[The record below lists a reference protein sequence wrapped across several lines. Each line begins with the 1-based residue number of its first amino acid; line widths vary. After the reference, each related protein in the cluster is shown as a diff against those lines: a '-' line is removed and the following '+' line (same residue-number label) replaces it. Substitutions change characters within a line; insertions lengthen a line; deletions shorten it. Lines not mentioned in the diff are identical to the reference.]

1 MGTPI
6 RKAVLAM
13 IEFFVSANGVLE
25 CRSDLCAGSWI
36 NLTDPSKEELEKISK
51 ECSVE
56 MDLLAAALDEEET
69 PRIEK
74 EDDATLILVDIP
86 VVEPEG
92 TSFVYNTIPMGIV
105 ITEEHIITVCLEET
119 TIIEDFFKGRVKSF
133 DCMKKTRFVYQMLF
147 KNSSKFLQYLRQI
160 EKASTQVENALH
172 KSQKNRELIQ
182 MLKLEK
188 SLVYFSTSLKANEL
202 VLERML
208 KTNILK
214 RYPEDEDLLE
224 DVIIENRQ
232 AIEMCAIYR
241 EIITGTMDAFASVI
255 SNNLNIVMKFLTSV
269 TILLSIPALF
279 GALWG
284 MNVNVPFMDT
294 TGGFWIVFGIAMSCT
309 AGVAFYLWKKKML

>member
-1 MGTPI
+1 
-6 RKAVLAM
+6 M
-13 IEFFVSANGVLE
+13 IQFYKLTEGVLE
-25 CRSDLCAGSWI
+25 CPSEFCSGSWV
-36 NLTDPSKEELEKISK
+36 NLIDPTKEELERISG

-69 PRIEK
+69 PRIDK

-86 VVEPEG
+86 VIVPEG
-92 TSFVYNTIPMGIV
+92 TSFLYNTVPLGIV
-105 ITEEHIITVCLEET
+105 ITETNIITVCLEET
-119 TIIEDFFKGRVKSF
+119 TILEDFYKGRVKSF
-133 DCMKKTRFVYQMLF
+133 DCMKKTRFVYQLLF

-188 SLVYFSTSLKANEL
+188 SLVFFSTSLKANEL
-202 VLERML
+202 VLEKML
-208 KTNILK
+208 KTNVLK
-214 RYPEDEDLLE
+214 RYPEDEELLE
-224 DVIIENRQ
+224 DVIIENKQ

-241 EIITGTMDAFASVI
+241 EILTGTMDAFASVI

-269 TILLSIPALF
+269 TILLAIPALF

-284 MNVNVPFMDT
+284 MNVDVPFEDM
-294 TGGFWIVFGIAMSCT
+294 TGGFWIVFGIAIGST
-309 AGVAFYLWKKKML
+309 AAVAFYLWRKKML

>member
-1 MGTPI
+1 
-6 RKAVLAM
+6 M
-13 IEFFVSANGVLE
+13 IEFYKSADGVLE
-25 CRSDLCAGSWI
+25 CRSELCSGSWI

-51 ECSVE
+51 ECAVE
-56 MDLLAAALDEEET
+56 MDILAAALDEEET

-86 VVEPEG
+86 VVVPEG
-92 TSFVYNTIPMGIV
+92 TSFLYNTVPLGII
-105 ITEEHIITVCLEET
+105 ITETNIITVCLEET
-119 TIIEDFFKGRVKSF
+119 TIIEDFYKGRIKGF
-133 DCMKKTRFVYQMLF
+133 DCTKKTRFVYQLLF
-147 KNSSKFLQYLRQI
+147 KNSSRFLQYLRQI

-172 KSQKNRELIQ
+172 KSLKNRELIQ

-188 SLVYFSTSLKANEL
+188 SLVFFSTSLKANEI

-224 DVIIENRQ
+224 DVIVENRQ

-269 TILLSIPALF
+269 TIILAIPTLF
-279 GALWG
+279 GSLWG
-284 MNVNVPFMDT
+284 MNLDVPFKDAA
-294 TGGFWIVFGIAMSCT
+294 GGFWIIMGISLVSTLAVT
-309 AGVAFYLWKKKML
+309 ILLWRKKML

>member
-1 MGTPI
+1 
-6 RKAVLAM
+6 M
-13 IEFFVSANGVLE
+13 IEFFKSTDGVLE
-25 CRSDLCAGSWI
+25 CRSELCAGSWV
-36 NLTDPSKEELEKISK
+36 NLTDPSKEELERISK

-56 MDLLAAALDEEET
+56 MDFLAAALDEEET

-74 EDDATLILVDIP
+74 EEDATLILVDMP

-92 TSFVYNTIPMGIV
+92 TSFLYNTMPLGIV
-105 ITEEHIITVCLEET
+105 ITETNIITVCLEET
-119 TIIEDFFKGRVKSF
+119 TIIEDFFKGRVKGF
-133 DCMKKTRFVYQMLF
+133 DCTKKTRFIYQLLF

-188 SLVYFSTSLKANEL
+188 SLVYFSTSLKANEI
-202 VLERML
+202 VLEKML
-208 KTNILK
+208 KTNMLK

-224 DVIIENRQ
+224 DVIVENRQ
-232 AIEMCAIYR
+232 AIEMCNIYR
-241 EIITGTMDAFASVI
+241 EIQTGTMDAFASVI

-284 MNVNVPFMDT
+284 MNVDVPFGDMA
-294 TGGFWIVFGIAMSCT
+294 GGFWIVFGIAIAST
-309 AGVAFYLWKKKML
+309 AAVAFYLWRKRML